1 MKIFGIGTDLTNVK
15 RIKQAIKKNNNFLN
29 KIYTKK
35 ELSKCLKL
43 KSKYNCLAK
52 RFAAKE
58 AFSKSLGTGISK
70 GMSFNEI
77 EITNNHAGKPSIKLF
92 GTTKKIFDKKIK
104 KKFKIFLSLSDEKYF
119 AFAYVVLGK

>member
-1 MKIFGIGTDLTNVK
+1 MFT
-15 RIKQAIKKNNNFLN
+15 KKNNNFLN

-43 KSKYNCLAK
+43 KVNISLAK
-52 RFAAKE
+52 RFIAKE
-58 AFSKSLGTGISK
+58 AFFKLLGTGISK

-92 GTTKKIFDKKIK
+92 GTTKKIFNKK
-104 KKFKIFLSLSDEKYF
+104 
-119 AFAYVVLGK
+119 

>member
-77 EITNNHAGKPSIKLF
+77 EITNNHPANL
-92 GTTKKIFDKKIK
+92 
-104 KKFKIFLSLSDEKYF
+104 L
-119 AFAYVVLGK
+119 